1 MDSIKLTDHERIEKI
16 NHMQRDFFGKITHI
30 FDPPLPEGV
39 PERLE
44 TIVASAQIVKKNA
57 ILDVGSGTGILIP
70 LIHKYHPEIIYACDL
85 SEAMLKRLKEHYP
98 YAQTVEADIKDLS
111 LPDQSIDVAFV
122 NACYSNIADK
132 QGFCKNMGRMIKTG
146 GRLVISHPMGKSFI
160 DLLRDKSPFP
170 LDDFPA
176 KPEAEKLL
184 TPFGFSIKQ
193 FTDQPELY
201 ILVAQKKAIGYFS
214 TRL

>member
-1 MDSIKLTDHERIEKI
+1 MDSIKFTGHKRIKKI

-44 TIVASAQIVKKNA
+44 KIVASAKIVKKNV

-70 LIHKYHPEIIYACDL
+70 LIHQYQPERIHACDL
-85 SEAMLKRLKEHYP
+85 SEAMLKRLKEQYP
-98 YAQTVEADIKDLS
+98 YAQTVEADIRDLS
-111 LPDQSIDVAFV
+111 LPDQSIDVTFV

-132 QGFCKNMGRMIKTG
+132 QGFCKNIDRMMKTG

-170 LDDFPA
+170 LDDFPD
-176 KPEAEKLL
+176 KQEAEKLL
-184 TPFGFSIKQ
+184 EPFGFSIKQ
-193 FTDQPELY
+193 FTDLPELY
-201 ILVAQKKAIGYFS
+201 ILVAQKND
-214 TRL
+214 